1 MVCVNRALRVAICAL
16 WCGLLSLF
24 IMRAAAAPVERTF
37 YVSLGGDDTSAGTE
51 AKPFATLQ
59 RAQQAVREVNRAMTG
74 DIEVV
79 LRGGTYRQERT
90 LVFEPD
96 DSGTGGHRVVYKAR
110 TGEMPVI
117 SGGRAIRGWQADRD
131 GRWKAASTVADF
143 RQLYVNGR
151 RAVRARG
158 NPPPG
163 LARSGDDGYRTSL
176 LAMADWKNPADI
188 EFCYE
193 VVWSHTRCKVQAIG
207 REGSQAVITMQQ
219 PAFRLARNKEGVQ
232 VDMPACVE
240 NALELLD
247 EPGEW
252 YLDRPTRTVYY
263 LPRPGE
269 DMAKAEVIA
278 PALDRLVELR
288 GTLDRPVENIHFV
301 GLIFAEAGW
310 LEPSRVGHVDV
321 QANFRLFEPNLL
333 KRDGKLTTVHNEHV
347 KSPSNVVGHAVRGV
361 RFERCTFA
369 RLGSGGLDLEFG
381 AQENAVIGCQF
392 QDISGTAIQLG
403 DVLKPDHHPDDPR
416 AIVKNNTIAN
426 NTIHDVCVEYKG
438 GVGIFVGYTEGTVIA
453 HNEICR
459 LPYSGVSMGWG
470 WGEEDAGGGA
480 PNYYQPFRY
489 PTPTPAKNNRI
500 EHNHIHHVMQELQD
514 GGGIYTL
521 GNQPG
526 TVIRANHIHDNRG
539 APGGIYLDEGSGFIE
554 VAGNAVYGV
563 GRALNFNNRAQN
575 RIATCKDRDNVF
587 DRSPQAS
594 PPAAKIAAEAGP
606 AAEYRAR

>member
-1 MVCVNRALRVAICAL
+1 MVCVNRVLRVAICAL
-16 WCGLLSLF
+16 CCGLLSLF
-24 IMRAAAAPVERTF
+24 IVRAAAAPVERTL
-37 YVSLGGDDTSAGTE
+37 YVSPTGDDTGAGTE
-51 AKPFATLQ
+51 AKPLATLQ
-59 RAQQAVREVNRAMTG
+59 RAQQAVREAIRAMSG

-79 LRGGTYRQERT
+79 LRGGTYRLERT
-90 LVFEPD
+90 LVFEPA
-96 DSGTGGHRVVYKAR
+96 DSGASGHRVIYKSR
-110 TGEMPVI
+110 TGETPVI
-117 SGGRAIRGWQADRD
+117 SGGRPILGWQPDRD
-131 GRWKAASTVADF
+131 GRWKATATVDDF

-158 NPPPG
+158 NAPPG
-163 LARSGDDGYRTSL
+163 LVRSGDDGYRTSL
-176 LAMADWKNPADI
+176 LAMAGWKNPADI

-193 VVWSHTRCKVQAIG
+193 VVWAHTRCKVQAIG
-207 REGSQAVITMQQ
+207 REGSQAIVTMQQ
-219 PAFRLARNKEGVQ
+219 PAFRLARDKEGVAI
-232 VDMPACVE
+232 DMPAYVE

-252 YLDRPTRTVYY
+252 YLDRPAHTVYY
-263 LPRPGE
+263 RPRPGE
-269 DMAKAEVIA
+269 DMAKADMIV
-278 PALDRLVELR
+278 PGLDRLVELR

-301 GLIFAEAGW
+301 GLTFAEAGW

-333 KRDGKLTTVHNEHV
+333 KREGKLTTVHNEHV

-361 RFERCTFA
+361 RFERCTFT
-369 RLGSGGLDLEFG
+369 RLGSGALDLESG

-392 QDISGTAIQLG
+392 HDVSGTAIQVG
-403 DVLKPDHHPDDPR
+403 DVLKPDHHPGDPR
-416 AIVKNNTIAN
+416 TIVKNNTIAN
-426 NTIHDVCVEYKG
+426 NFIHDVCMEYKG

-489 PTPTPAKNNRI
+489 TTPTPAKNNRV

-526 TVIRANHIHDNRG
+526 TAIRANHIHDNRG

-587 DRSPQAS
+587 DQSPQAS
-594 PPAAKIAAEAGP
+594 PQAAKTAAEAGP
-606 AAEYRAR
+606 TAEYRAQ